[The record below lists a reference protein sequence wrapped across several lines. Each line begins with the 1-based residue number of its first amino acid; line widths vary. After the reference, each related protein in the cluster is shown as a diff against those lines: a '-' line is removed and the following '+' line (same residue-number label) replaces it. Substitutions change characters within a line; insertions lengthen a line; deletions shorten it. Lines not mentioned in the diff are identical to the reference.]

1 METKPKED
9 ILADLSSGN
18 RWHNRAI
25 FETVRLN
32 SDEIRQTTIPQLIQD
47 GIKARESFYELH
59 KTASKRN
66 PYAAN
71 IFPPQVTHEGNNFVH
86 SVPEDGYH
94 RGQDPVKVL
103 LEKTGQRRTTRLSTP
118 HALHLEPGS
127 LKEVEDLLM
136 ESVDALTAGNEVE
149 FLRKLTLIQATL
161 QLAHLPTDISG
172 RTTEDFLV
180 WLSQK
185 HGFPISISAN
195 GYRGYPDNKLIQS
208 VEISQ
213 AKLYED
219 LLFEC
224 DQEMKKPT
232 FKKHEEITPNGNLQ
246 HFIWDKWLSQKE
258 RKGKNIW
265 EEPAYSDPKSRA
277 FEGYI
282 ARTAKEFTNAIRD
295 PSKIKELL
303 KKYPALIDIHEILLE
318 ARQNTYKVM
327 DEEVG
332 KIADGTMNCLAFTPI
347 AAEHWNPDYV
357 PAYHKL
363 TGQLAAGIEWL
374 GENNEA
380 ILAEQIRARANTVLG
395 RKSTF

>member
-1 METKPKED
+1 METTSSRLEE
-9 ILADLSSGN
+9 LSSGS
-18 RWHNRAI
+18 RWSNRAI

-32 SDEIRQTTIPQLIQD
+32 SDDIRQTTIPQLIED
-47 GIKARESFYELH
+47 GTGARESFYELH
-59 KTASKRN
+59 NAASRRN
-66 PYAAN
+66 AYAAN
-71 IFPPQVTHEGNNFVH
+71 IFPPQVNQEGNDFVR
-86 SVPEDGYH
+86 SIPDDEYYG
-94 RGQDPVKVL
+94 GKDPVKAI

-127 LKEVEDLLM
+127 LKEVEDLLI

-185 HGFPISISAN
+185 HGFPLSISSN
-195 GYRGYPDNKLIQS
+195 GYRGYPNDKLIQS
-208 VEISQ
+208 VGISQ

-219 LLFEC
+219 LLFAC
-224 DQEMKKPT
+224 DQQMTEPT
-232 FKKHEEITPNGNLQ
+232 FTKPEDVDTNGSLQ
-246 HFIWDKWLSQKE
+246 YFIWYKWLSQKE
-258 RKGKNIW
+258 RKGKHIW

-282 ARTAKEFTNAIRD
+282 ASTAKEFTNAIRD

-303 KKYPALIDIHEILLE
+303 KKYPALIDIHGILLE

-347 AAEHWNPDYV
+347 AAEHWNPDYI
-357 PAYHKL
+357 PAYHQL
-363 TGQLAAGIEWL
+363 TGQLATGIEYL
-374 GENNEA
+374 EQHGESV
-380 ILAEQIRARANTVLG
+380 LAEQIRARANKTLG
-395 RKSTF
+395 RKTTF

>member
-1 METKPKED
+1 METTSSRLEE
-9 ILADLSSGN
+9 LSSEN

-47 GIKARESFYELH
+47 GTKARDSFYELH

-71 IFPPQVTHEGNNFVH
+71 IFPPQVTHEGNDFVH
-86 SVPEDGYH
+86 SVPEDGRH
-94 RGQDPVKVL
+94 RWQDPVKVS
-103 LEKTGQRRTTRLSTP
+103 LEKTGQRRTTRLETS
-118 HALHLEPGS
+118 HALHLEPENLEG
-127 LKEVEDLLM
+127 VENLLM
-136 ESVDALTAGNEVE
+136 ESIDALTAGNEVE

-161 QLAHLPTDISG
+161 QLAHLSTDISG
-172 RTTEDFLV
+172 RTTEDFIV

-185 HGFPISISAN
+185 HGFPLSISSN
-195 GYRGYPDNKLIQS
+195 GYRGYPNDEAVKK
-208 VEISQ
+208 VETTQ
-213 AKLYED
+213 EKLYAE
-219 LLFEC
+219 LLFAC
-224 DQEMKKPT
+224 DQRMRKPK
-232 FKKHEEITPNGNLQ
+232 FKNPEEVTPNGNLQ
-246 HFIWDKWLSQKE
+246 YFIWDKWLNQRE
-258 RKGKNIW
+258 RKGKSIW
-265 EEPAYSDPKSRA
+265 QQPAYSDSKSRA
-277 FEGYI
+277 FETYL
-282 ARTAKEFTNAIRD
+282 AATAKEFARAIKD
-295 PSKIKELL
+295 PSKTAELL
-303 KKYPALIDIHEILLE
+303 NKYPALNDVYGILLE
-318 ARQNTYKVM
+318 ARQNTYSVLP
-327 DEEVG
+327 ETTG

-380 ILAEQIRARANTVLG
+380 ILAEQIRARANKVLG